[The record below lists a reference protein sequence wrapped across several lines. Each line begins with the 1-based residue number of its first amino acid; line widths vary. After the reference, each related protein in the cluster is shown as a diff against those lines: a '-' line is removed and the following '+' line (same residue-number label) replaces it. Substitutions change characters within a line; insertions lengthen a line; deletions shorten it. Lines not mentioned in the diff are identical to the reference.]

1 MIPIDTPSYQCLL
14 ITGRNYQCW
23 YNIMRLVSQANIK
36 YHVYIYICIYNR
48 VYIYISICIRFI
60 LIDIFADPSGLST
73 TINRWLTNY
82 GY

>member
-36 YHVYIYICIYNR
+36 YHMYIYIFVYTIVYIYMHQVHTY
-48 VYIYISICIRFI
+48 
-60 LIDIFADPSGLST
+60 
-73 TINRWLTNY
+73 
-82 GY
+82 